1 MKRWPLLIQYQSRVC
16 VILTHNKVYAIQ
28 DDTIDEYG
36 LAGRIYSDL
45 WGLSVSKD

>member
-36 LAGRIYSDL
+36 LATPMKGDL
-45 WGLSVSKD
+45 